1 MQINARAMT
10 LTSVKIA
17 MVVASKSVTIHKGLT
32 IVHVAVDSYQKKVIE
47 KNAKKLK
54 TIITI
59 HIWRHQEEFMTMMIY
74 SSFLSEDD
82 LIDLHVR
89 VGPHD
94 SSCRQVFDL

>member
-59 HIWRHQEEFMTMMIY
+59 HI
-74 SSFLSEDD
+74 
-82 LIDLHVR
+82 
-89 VGPHD
+89 
-94 SSCRQVFDL
+94 